1 MNHAAN
7 RESYRLVPETCPN
20 IDKALHDAEEAIKE
34 QTSMLRDA
42 LTVAIERY
50 QDAEELVDELE
61 IKVQSLEND
70 LEYYKGLCERY
81 DSDD

>member
-42 LTVAIERY
+42 LTEAIERY

-70 LEYYKGLCERY
+70 LEYYKELCERY
-81 DSDD
+81 DRDD